1 MLKLKVLIRKCLHPQ
16 RYMSTPP
23 AHTES
28 SDHLDARLQL
38 ISTAAEMK
46 GAATSKPCWASF
58 RKIQTGTLDSIAT
71 GNKLV
76 TSSACQ
82 AMQQL
87 MNAPITS
94 LLGYSS
100 STACSVFGLLGFL
113 SGNLNTTSLTQPQS
127 RDVGKVNYT
136 SELPLTGNT
145 SWAANTSSM
154 CFNKKKP
161 SCWRAEGDTEA
172 ALESP
177 PVIHGHFLLH
187 RTSLLSL
194 PWQETETQVPHGG

>member
-1 MLKLKVLIRKCLHPQ
+1 MDALKGNTNYLCQTIRESKVLLKLKVLIRKCLHSQ

-38 ISTAAEMK
+38 ISTSVEMK
-46 GAATSKPCWASF
+46 GAAASKPCWASF
-58 RKIQTGTLDSIAT
+58 REIQTGNLDSIAT

-100 STACSVFGLLGFL
+100 STVCFMFSLLGFL
-113 SGNLNTTSLTQPQS
+113 SGNLDDTSLTQPQS
-127 RDVGKVNYT
+127 RDLGKVNYIT
-136 SELPLTGNT
+136 ELPLTGNT
-145 SWAANTSSM
+145 S
-154 CFNKKKP
+154 
-161 SCWRAEGDTEA
+161 
-172 ALESP
+172 
-177 PVIHGHFLLH
+177 
-187 RTSLLSL
+187 
-194 PWQETETQVPHGG
+194 